1 MGEFNP
7 YDQDNTNRRLV
18 EALENIAVQLG
29 QIKDEL
35 RDIKENIR
43 HKVKMENK

>member
-7 YDQDNTNRRLV
+7 YDQDNANRRLV

-35 RDIKENIR
+35 RDIKENVR

>member
-1 MGEFNP
+1 MGTFNP
-7 YDQDNTNRRLV
+7 YDQENTNRRTV
-18 EALENIAVQLG
+18 ETLEKIAVQLE

-43 HKVKMENK
+43 HKVKMDTK